1 MEPSGRV
8 TRAVGSLLLAVV
20 VGTLGLLPAVVE
32 ARDRRGSPPPA
43 EKEFATV
50 TAWEV
55 QEFLRLKQG
64 GYRGNIL
71 FRLANATL
79 VGDATDGLCP
89 PAPTGETPLP
99 CAFDARARSSVNTK
113 TGTGPI
119 IGNFNIL
126 VDTDPKSPLL
136 SDLVLFAAGS
146 LNGTLDLR
154 PVVLA
159 QETGGAY
166 GGPVAPA
173 SGRWRSEDLDASGH
187 FAGGFLIPVEYPG
200 CPRGFVYLNLPVLL
214 PGEDEPQQLIPLEL
228 ADPFQCLGDGD
239 FSLGSPVTKFV
250 ARLTAR

>member
-1 MEPSGRV
+1 M

-20 VGTLGLLPAVVE
+20 LGTVGLLPAVGE
-32 ARDRRGSPPPA
+32 AKHKKDPPKPQ
-43 EKEFATV
+43 EETDFATV

-55 QEFLRLKQG
+55 QEFLRLKKG
-64 GYRGNIL
+64 GFRDNIL
-71 FRLANATL
+71 FRLGNATL

-99 CAFDARARSSVNTK
+99 CAFDARARSHVNTK
-113 TGTGPI
+113 TGIGPI
-119 IGNFNIL
+119 SGNFNIL

-146 LNGTLDLR
+146 LDGTLDLR

-159 QETGGAY
+159 QQTGGEF

-187 FAGGFLIPVEYPG
+187 FVGGFLIPVEVPAAYCG
-200 CPRGFVYLNLPVLL
+200 RGFAYVNMPVRL
-214 PGEDEPQQLIPLEL
+214 PGYDEPQQLISLEL
-228 ADPFQCLGDGD
+228 AAPFQCLEDGD